1 MADDDRELQ
10 QQVRDLTTEVKRLR
24 HSVIVASIILG
35 AMILLAAWGSEEFLK
50 SAMAAV
56 FIVVF
61 VLAVVAILSATI
73 EGVRKVLGK
82 RVG

>member
-61 VLAVVAILSATI
+61 VLAVVALLSATI